1 MSAYELNHECAN
13 THQNNDPYFII
24 YLASSNCK
32 LQKQRQKL
40 SVAVLVQ
47 NVQNT
52 KLLLFHTLKS
62 DLIHVMFV
70 SVSH

>member
-1 MSAYELNHECAN
+1 MGMSAYELNHECTN
-13 THQNNDPYFII
+13 THQNNDPFFII

-47 NVQNT
+47 
-52 KLLLFHTLKS
+52 KRPKY
-62 DLIHVMFV
+62 
-70 SVSH
+70 